1 MTLKGDAKFKGNLT
15 RGLKNDTRNLVNFHA
30 RSRQSENLH
39 FDGLLLSKAYKVRWK
54 SARELCLMTLKNDA
68 KFEEKLT
75 LGSKYDMRNLVKFN
89 ASSGKSGNLYFDV
102 LLLSK
107 VYYVWAKK
115 STEKSCVITLKNDA
129 KFEGELTCALLN
141 DMRNFVNFD
150 STLKILKICTIMGSF
165 WAKYIMFELKKYRR
179 VMCHETEGWCSV

>member
-15 RGLKNDTRNLVNFHA
+15 RGLKNNTRNLVNFHA

-39 FDGLLLSKAYKVRWK
+39 FDGLLLSKTYKVRWK

-75 LGSKYDMRNLVKFN
+75 FVPKMTWGIWWILMRVVESLEICTLMCSFCRKYIMFEPKKYREVVCNNTEEWCKIWGRTDLCFVKWHEEFGEFWLNAQNSQNLHYN
-89 ASSGKSGNLYFDV
+89 G

-107 VYYVWAKK
+107 VYNVWAKK
-115 STEKSCVITLKNDA
+115 V
-129 KFEGELTCALLN
+129 
-141 DMRNFVNFD
+141 
-150 STLKILKICTIMGSF
+150 
-165 WAKYIMFELKKYRR
+165 
-179 VMCHETEGWCSV
+179 